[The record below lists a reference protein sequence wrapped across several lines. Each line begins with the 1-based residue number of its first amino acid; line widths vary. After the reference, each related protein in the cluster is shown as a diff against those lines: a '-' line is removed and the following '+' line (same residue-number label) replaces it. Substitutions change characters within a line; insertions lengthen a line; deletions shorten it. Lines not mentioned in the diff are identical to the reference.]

1 MIRYDAV
8 EKNFLTEDNAD
19 PLYLCWDSNELEFLA
34 DEGMTLVNAGKVEFE
49 YPEDEDEFEFE
60 FAKIGQSMV
69 KSILDSGEIE
79 LYPERDVKIKI
90 VDLPED
96 YQEKLRELS
105 RFLE

>member
-19 PLYLCWDSNELEFLA
+19 PLYLNWDSNELEFLYY
-34 DEGMTLVNAGKVEFE
+34 EGTTLVDAGKVER
-49 YPEDEDEFEFE
+49 PDDDEDFEFE
-60 FAKIGQSMV
+60 YAKIGQSVV

-90 VDLPED
+90 VDLQEE

>member
-34 DEGMTLVNAGKVEFE
+34 CEGGVMYSDDDEEE
-49 YPEDEDEFEFE
+49 R
-60 FAKIGQSMV
+60 AKIGQLAV
-69 KSILDSGEIE
+69 AAILAAGEIS
-79 LYPERDVKIKI
+79 LYPERDKKIK
-90 VDLPED
+90 VVELPDECK
-96 YQEKLRELS
+96 EKLRELS